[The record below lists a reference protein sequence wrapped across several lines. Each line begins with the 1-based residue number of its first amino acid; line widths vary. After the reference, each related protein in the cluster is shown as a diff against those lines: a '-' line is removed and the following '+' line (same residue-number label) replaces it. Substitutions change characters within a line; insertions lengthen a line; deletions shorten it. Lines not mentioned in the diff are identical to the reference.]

1 MVQKISRAVLDYF
14 YPNRCP
20 CCDSFIPYDSYV
32 CQECIT
38 TMAKDNSTERLCL
51 YCGFDTDYCK
61 CGKGIYYDRA
71 FTCYTYDG
79 LARTGVLSLKN
90 SNNLNFAYYVGDTL
104 SKVISETVPRYDV
117 IVPVPMHFRKRIK
130 RGYNQA
136 EVISKR
142 LAERLGIPVESSAL
156 KVKYTK
162 TVQHSLS
169 RKDRLTNA
177 KSIYSQGTADLRD
190 KYTILVD
197 DIMTTGSTL
206 NVCSNILHGMGAKS
220 VIVAV
225 ATSDQLKIEEVN
237 NV

>member
-1 MVQKISRAVLDYF
+1 
-14 YPNRCP
+14 
-20 CCDSFIPYDSYV
+20 
-32 CQECIT
+32 
-38 TMAKDNSTERLCL
+38 MASENSIEKLCK
-51 YCGFDTDYCK
+51 YCGFDTKHCK
-61 CGKGIYYDRA
+61 CGSGIYYDRA

-79 LARTGVLSLKN
+79 LARKGVLSLKN
-90 SNNLNFAYYVGDTL
+90 SNNLNFAYHVGDIL
-104 SKVISETVPRYDV
+104 SEYISVGAIRYDV
-117 IVPVPMHFRKRIK
+117 IVPIPMHFRKRLK

-142 LAERLGIPVESSAL
+142 LAKRLDIPIETSAI

-177 KSIYSQGTADLRD
+177 KSLYSQGTADVRD
-190 KYTILVD
+190 KYIILVD

-206 NVCSNILHGMGAKS
+206 NVCSNLLHGMGAKS

-225 ATSDQLKIEEVN
+225 ATSDQIKSKEGKDV
-237 NV
+237 